1 MKPTAETLSLAL
13 RTFDPGLDVAGIRE
27 YALAVIGMIEAAWD
41 DGAELVLLPEFTWMG
56 LEPHVLR
63 QVGSATLAEVAQAF
77 ETECLPLLKER
88 LQRQGRAAVLGTVP
102 SLTPEGGVRN
112 RAWIVRDGAWLF
124 QDKLHLTPWESGF
137 EAGDVLRLWSFGG
150 FRMAVIICLDIEVPE
165 LSTRLRDSGVDLI
178 LCPSATETLR
188 GVERV
193 NRCASARSVELGC
206 HVAVSHLTGRAE
218 SELIDENIGR
228 AAFYRPSQAAFKTL
242 PFAEETETISAGVT
256 RLEVRLE
263 KRPLDLMRRMT
274 AETNPALLGKELAG
288 IQRRIPVECA

>member
-1 MKPTAETLSLAL
+1 MKPPAETLSLAL
-13 RTFDPGLDVAGIRE
+13 RTFDPGLDVADIRE
-27 YALAVIGMIEAAWD
+27 YTLAVIRMIEAAWD
-41 DGAELVLLPEFTWMG
+41 EGAELVLLPEFTWMG
-56 LEPHVLR
+56 LEPHVQR
-63 QVGSATLAEVAQAF
+63 QVGSSTLAEVAEAF
-77 ETECLPLLKER
+77 ESQCLPLLKER
-88 LQRQGRAAVLGTVP
+88 LQHPGRAAVLGTVP

-112 RAWIVRDGAWLF
+112 RAWIVRDGGWLF

-165 LSTRLRDSGVDLI
+165 LSVRLRDSSVDLI

-218 SELIDENIGR
+218 SGLIDVNIGR
-228 AAFYRPSQAAFKTL
+228 AAFYRPSQSAFKTL
-242 PFAEETETISAGVT
+242 PFAEETETVSAGVT
-256 RLEVRLE
+256 RLEVRVE

-288 IQRRIPVECA
+288 IQRCIPVECA

>member
-1 MKPTAETLSLAL
+1 MKPPVETLALAL
-13 RTFDPGLDVAGIRE
+13 RTFDPCLDVVGIRE
-27 YALAVIGMIEAAWD
+27 YTLAVICMVETAWD
-41 DGAELVLLPEFTWMG
+41 EGAELVLLPEFTWMG

-77 ETECLPLLKER
+77 ESECLPLLKER
-88 LQRQGRAAVLGTVP
+88 LERPGRAVVLGTVP
-102 SLTPEGGVRN
+102 SLTPEGRVRN
-112 RAWIVRDGAWLF
+112 RAWIVRDGAWLY

-165 LSTRLRDSGVDLI
+165 LSARLRDSGLDLI

-242 PFAEETETISAGVT
+242 PFAEETETVSAGVA

-263 KRPLDLMRRMT
+263 KRPLELMRRMT
-274 AETNPALLGKELAG
+274 SETNPALLGKELAG
-288 IQRRIPVECA
+288 IQRRIPVQCD

>member
-1 MKPTAETLSLAL
+1 MKPPAETLSLAL
-13 RTFDPGLDVAGIRE
+13 RTFDPGLDVADIRE
-27 YALAVIGMIEAAWD
+27 YTLAVIRMIEAAWD
-41 DGAELVLLPEFTWMG
+41 EGAELVLLPEFTWMG
-56 LEPHVLR
+56 LEPHVQR
-63 QVGSATLAEVAQAF
+63 QVGSSTLAEVAEAF
-77 ETECLPLLKER
+77 ESQCLPLLKER
-88 LQRQGRAAVLGTVP
+88 LQHPGRAAVLGTVP

-112 RAWIVRDGAWLF
+112 RAWIVRDGGWLF

-165 LSTRLRDSGVDLI
+165 LSVRLRDSSVDLI

-218 SELIDENIGR
+218 SGLIDVNIGR
-228 AAFYRPSQAAFKTL
+228 AAFYRPSQSAFKTL
-242 PFAEETETISAGVT
+242 PFAEETETVSAGVT
-256 RLEVRLE
+256 RLEVRME

-288 IQRRIPVECA
+288 IQRCIPVECA